1 MNRIVFNIQK
11 YSIHD
16 GPGIRTTVFL
26 KGCPLSC
33 SWCHN
38 PESQSFKEE
47 LMVFPNRCIGCAA
60 CIKVCNTG
68 ALHMQNSSILR
79 KQEQCSLC
87 GVCAKVCCS
96 NALEMAGRQVSVSE
110 LLRELEKDIIFYDS
124 SKGGI
129 TISGGEPLA
138 QGEFSLELLQGCKK
152 LELHTVVDTSGF
164 GDPTLLEEISKY
176 TDLFL
181 YDMKLMDDERHK
193 QHTGVSNKLI
203 LENLALLSRLGKRI
217 WVRIPVIPG
226 INDDEDNIAATA
238 AWIRATGGIEQVNL
252 LTYHNTAMEKYK
264 RLHKQ
269 YQLSDIEVPGK
280 EHMEH
285 IADLYHQKGVNALIG
300 G

>member
-1 MNRIVFNIQK
+1 
-11 YSIHD
+11 
-16 GPGIRTTVFL
+16 
-26 KGCPLSC
+26 
-33 SWCHN
+33 
-38 PESQSFKEE
+38 
-47 LMVFPNRCIGCAA
+47 
-60 CIKVCNTG
+60 
-68 ALHMQNSSILR
+68 MQNSSILR